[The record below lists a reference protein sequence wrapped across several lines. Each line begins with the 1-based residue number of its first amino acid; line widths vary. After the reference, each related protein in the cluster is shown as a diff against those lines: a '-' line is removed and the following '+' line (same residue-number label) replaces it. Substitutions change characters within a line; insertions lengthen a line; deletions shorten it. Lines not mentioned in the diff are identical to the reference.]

1 MDKTCGLTIPKR
13 LESGIIYLKQI
24 DQAFKLIY
32 TNVGSNKWSISTLDN
47 NFEEIGEIKAFAK
60 KLGNL
65 VEITENDL
73 DNDISLV
80 HTIYQCG
87 QDYYVDL
94 TDDLGI
100 KSTHSLTGYIP
111 IISRHDLVGVQPV
124 DKNDL
129 LRVAVNAWNDNSTT
143 AKGTYGNISEWDT
156 SNITDMRD
164 LFDGMSNF
172 NDDISKWDVQNVTS
186 MEGMFRGADK
196 FNGIIQDW
204 DTSNVTSMK
213 EMFLNATKFNGLISN
228 WDTGKVTTMARMFA
242 AGPDFPPS
250 NFNNMNESLIQEEG
264 STETNWNTS
273 NVKNMTSMFQNS
285 NFNLSIS
292 SWDTSKVT
300 DMTRMFAQTANFNN
314 GVDDTCKCC
323 KHPSPLIWDTSNVL
337 DMASMFQEALKFNQS
352 IQYWNTS
359 KVTEMSQMFYGAKE
373 FNQPLKRYCDFWN
386 TSNVIAMDAMFLEAT
401 KFNQPLNSWDTT
413 LVRSCGDF
421 APPGATYSP
430 TFTIAECKNPEQ
442 PDPEKEGWNQTYN
455 NADRSIGMSGSN
467 PPAYGPASELC
478 NLFKQ
483 AKDAES
489 NPDPNKRTLP
499 AIPDGVSDPC
509 QWMSTPSSCFAL
521 YREKQPGII
530 DNDKLVD
537 ACLNNKGNIA
547 FGHYLGNDP
556 PGQCYELRNPANKK
570 RMLMVGVDVFPIGTG
585 KSNKQKISPAGVQA
599 SPEMSLDAFKTL
611 FGDDDASMRRPFEY
625 RKQDDCKIPSDP

>member
-1 MDKTCGLTIPKR
+1 MDKTCGLTIPSR

-24 DQAFKLIY
+24 DQALKLTY
-32 TNVGSNKWSISTLDN
+32 TNLGSNKWSISTLDN

-94 TDDLGI
+94 TDNQGN
-100 KSTHSLTGYIP
+100 KSTHYLTGYIP

-129 LRVAVNAWNDNSTT
+129 LRAAVNAWNDNSTT

-186 MEGMFRGADK
+186 MEGMFRGADN

-250 NFNNMNESLIQEEG
+250 NFNNMDESLIQEEG

-273 NVKNMTSMFQNS
+273 NVKNMTSMFQKS

-300 DMTRMFAQTANFNN
+300 DMSRMFAQTANFNN

-421 APPGATYSP
+421 APPGATYLP
-430 TFTIAECKNPEQ
+430 TFKIAECKNPEK
-442 PDPEKEGWNQTYN
+442 PDPDKEGWDQTYN
-455 NADRSIGMSGSN
+455 NTDRSIGMSTGLDYYS
-467 PPAYGPASELC
+467 ADALC
-478 NLFKQ
+478 KLFAI
-483 AKDAES
+483 AKNNES
-489 NPDPNKRTLP
+489 DGKRDPNKPTLP
-499 AIPDGVSDPC
+499 AIPDGVSNPC
-509 QWMSTPSSCFAL
+509 QWMSTPSSCFP
-521 YREKQPGII
+521 PGDKRPNII
-530 DNDKLVD
+530 DNNKLVD
-537 ACLNNKGNIA
+537 ACLNNVGNIA

-556 PGQCYELRNPANKK
+556 PGQCYLLRNPENTKK
-570 RMLMVGVDVFPIGTG
+570 TMLMVGVDVFPIAG
-585 KSNKQKISPAGVQA
+585 GVQA

-611 FGDDDASMRRPFEY
+611 FGDDDSSKRRPFEY
-625 RKQDDCKIPSDP
+625 RKLDDCKIPSDP